1 MDTVLSRAFFDRPT
15 VPVARDLLGRHL
27 AMPDGVVLEI
37 TETEA
42 YCADDTACHAH
53 RGRTPRTAPM
63 FGPPGHLY
71 VYLCYGI
78 HHLLN
83 LVTES
88 EGVAGCVLVR
98 ACTVVAGEAQVQV
111 RRGGPRDLRGPGK
124 VGQALGLTVDW
135 SGRALSESRPLEG
148 MAVLEGRPV
157 DEHHTTPRIG
167 IDYAEPVDRDRL
179 WRFVA
184 GPLRRG
190 RVRG

>member
-1 MDTVLSRAFFDRPT
+1 MAPLLQRSWFARPA
-15 VPVARDLLGRHL
+15 PVVAPDLLGRHL
-27 AMPDGVVLEI
+27 EMPDGVVLRI

-42 YCADDTACHAH
+42 YTGHDTACHAH
-53 RGRTPRTAPM
+53 RGRTPRTAPL

-111 RRGGPRDLRGPGK
+111 RRGGPRDLKGPGK

-148 MAVLEGRPV
+148 MAVLDAASGGQHSV
-157 DEHHTTPRIG
+157 M
-167 IDYAEPVDRDRL
+167 VVMDRSD
-179 WRFVA
+179 
-184 GPLRRG
+184 
-190 RVRG
+190 